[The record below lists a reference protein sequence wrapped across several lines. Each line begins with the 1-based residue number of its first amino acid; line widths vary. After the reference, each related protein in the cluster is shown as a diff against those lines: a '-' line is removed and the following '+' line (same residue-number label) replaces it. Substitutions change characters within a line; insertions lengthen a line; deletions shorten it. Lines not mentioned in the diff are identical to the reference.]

1 MLQVLLGLF
10 PLSRYIHIYPNSV
23 MHSPHFYRS
32 QLLPFTIYPFT
43 PADRFLA
50 KPWRTRPAQPK
61 LEKKTSSFSA
71 LPSIE
76 HYKKCELLAL
86 PFFGVGLVHLML
98 FQKKYK
104 KNTYDPSMSSVDK
117 NPQNEKTGR
126 GKGLFFFP
134 HLPFP
139 ILFGK
144 CFRSLSRR
152 SRERKHPQDQLAI
165 RVYMRKTLS
174 NCAPPVTILAF
185 V

>member
-1 MLQVLLGLF
+1 MPAVLQVLLGLF

-32 QLLPFTIYPFT
+32 QFLPFTIYPFT

-71 LPSIE
+71 LPFIE

-86 PFFGVGLVHLML
+86 PFFCVGLVHLML

-104 KNTYDPSMSSVDK
+104 KIHTI
-117 NPQNEKTGR
+117 R
-126 GKGLFFFP
+126 R
-134 HLPFP
+134 
-139 ILFGK
+139 
-144 CFRSLSRR
+144 CRR
-152 SRERKHPQDQLAI
+152 STKIHKMRKRGGG
-165 RVYMRKTLS
+165 RVYSFSPTSHFQYCLANIS
-174 NCAPPVTILAF
+174 DFSPVARESGNTHRTN
-185 V
+185 